1 MARTSATSRQSG
13 DGLNNS
19 AGYAF
24 MYKNC
29 KRHILWYVIRT
40 NSSGLNSTA
49 PQDLK
54 MANRPRSSTLTA
66 YPFLVLSVLGSPW
79 LWLTANT
86 SAAEPDTSQPNVIVI
101 FVDDMGY
108 ADIGPFGADGYS
120 TPHLN
125 RMAREGMRF
134 TDFLVSSAVC
144 SASRAALMT
153 GCYHRRV
160 GISGALGPAAKHG
173 INAGEVTLAEIC
185 KQRGY
190 ATACFGKWH
199 LGHHPKFLP
208 LAHGFDEYFGLPY
221 SNDMWPLHPT
231 IGDRF
236 PRLPLLEGNR
246 VINNNVLGKD
256 QEQLTTQY
264 TDRAVNFITRHR
276 NEPFFL
282 YLPHSMVH
290 VPLYVS
296 DKFKGKSENGLFG
309 DVVMEIDWSVGQI
322 LTTLRRLKLTEKT
335 LVLFTSDN
343 GPWLSYGNHAGSA
356 APLREG
362 KGTEFE
368 GGIREPTIMWWPG
381 KIPAR
386 TTCDELGS
394 TIDILPTVAKLIG
407 AKLPSHK
414 IDGKDISPLI
424 FAEPGARSPHQAFYC
439 YYRGGQLQA
448 IRDRQWK
455 LHFPHPYRTL
465 AGRAGGT
472 QGKPV
477 RYSQAKT
484 NLELYDLKN
493 DVGETTNLVDKHPQ
507 IVRKLQK
514 FAAEARKDLGDR
526 LNDQPGKGI
535 RPAGRLQ
542 PEDVQLTW

>member
-1 MARTSATSRQSG
+1 MLNRTKCT
-13 DGLNNS
+13 
-19 AGYAF
+19 
-24 MYKNC
+24 
-29 KRHILWYVIRT
+29 V
-40 NSSGLNSTA
+40 STMN
-49 PQDLK
+49 L
-54 MANRPRSSTLTA
+54 
-66 YPFLVLSVLGSPW
+66 FLVLAGLTYAW
-79 LWLTANT
+79 LWLTT
-86 SAAEPDTSQPNVIVI
+86 SALAAEADNSQPNVIVI
-101 FVDDMGY
+101 FIDDMGY

-134 TDFLVSSAVC
+134 TDFVVSSAVC

-160 GISGALGPAAKHG
+160 GISGALGPSAKHG
-173 INAGEVTLAEIC
+173 INANEVTLAEIC

-208 LAHGFDEYFGLPY
+208 LSHGFDEYFGLPY

-231 IGDRF
+231 MGDRF

-246 VINNNVLGKD
+246 VINTNVLGKD

-335 LVLFTSDN
+335 LVIFTSDN

-368 GGIREPTIMWWPG
+368 GGIREPTLMWWPG
-381 KIPAR
+381 KIPAG

-394 TIDILPTVAKLIG
+394 TIDVLPTVAKLIG
-407 AKLPSHK
+407 AKLPDHK
-414 IDGKDISPLI
+414 IDGEDIRPLM
-424 FAEPGARSPHQAFYC
+424 FAHPQARSPHEAFYC

-455 LHFPHPYRTL
+455 LHFPHSYRTL

-477 RYSQAKT
+477 QYSQAKT

-493 DVGETTNLVDKHPQ
+493 DVGETTNLVDKHPE
-507 IVRKLQK
+507 IVRRLQE
-514 FAAEARKDLGDR
+514 FAAAGREDLGDR
-526 LNDQPGKGI
+526 LNNRPGKGI
-535 RPAGRLQ
+535 RPAGKLQ
-542 PEDVQLTW
+542 PGDAQLVW

>member
-1 MARTSATSRQSG
+1 
-13 DGLNNS
+13 
-19 AGYAF
+19 
-24 MYKNC
+24 
-29 KRHILWYVIRT
+29 
-40 NSSGLNSTA
+40 
-49 PQDLK
+49 

-86 SAAEPDTSQPNVIVI
+86 SAAEPDTSQPNVILI